1 MELKE
6 GTIMELSEAMHKE
19 HVEAVLEELPDE
31 EELIDLADFYKLFS
45 DSTRVRILS
54 ALSSSELCVYDLAL
68 VVGMSQSA
76 VSHQLRI
83 LKTGRLV
90 SSRREGRVVFYRLSD
105 DHVRDIL
112 TEGLEHVRE

>member
-1 MELKE
+1 
-6 GTIMELSEAMHKE
+6 MELSEAMHKE
-19 HVEAVLEELPDE
+19 HVEAALEELPDE

-83 LKTGRLV
+83 LKAGRLV

>member
-1 MELKE
+1 MDLN
-6 GTIMELSEAMHKE
+6 EAMHRE

-54 ALSSSELCVYDLAL
+54 ALTSSELCVYDLAL
-68 VVGMSQSA
+68 VVEMSQSA

-83 LKTGRLV
+83 LKAGRLV

>member
-1 MELKE
+1 MDLN
-6 GTIMELSEAMHKE
+6 EAMHKE
-19 HVEAVLEELPDE
+19 NVELVVEDLPDDE
-31 EELIDLADFYKLFS
+31 EIIDLADFYKLFS

-54 ALSSSELCVYDLAL
+54 ALTLHELCVYDLAL

-76 VSHQLRI
+76 VSHQLRV
-83 LKTGRLV
+83 LKAGRLV

>member
-1 MELKE
+1 
-6 GTIMELSEAMHKE
+6 MHKE

-83 LKTGRLV
+83 LKTGRLI

>member
-1 MELKE
+1 MELN
-6 GTIMELSEAMHKE
+6 EAIHRE
-19 HVEAVLEELPDE
+19 NVEAVMEELPDE

-45 DSTRVRILS
+45 DSTRVRILA
-54 ALSSSELCVYDLAL
+54 ALTFSELCVYDLAL

-83 LKTGRLV
+83 LKAGRLV

>member
-1 MELKE
+1 MELN
-6 GTIMELSEAMHKE
+6 EAMHRE
-19 HVEAVLEELPDE
+19 NVEAALEELPDE

>member
-1 MELKE
+1 
-6 GTIMELSEAMHKE
+6 MELSEAMHKE
-19 HVEAVLEELPDE
+19 HVEAALEELPDE

>member
-1 MELKE
+1 
-6 GTIMELSEAMHKE
+6 MELSEAMNKE
-19 HVEAVLEELPDE
+19 HVEAALEELPDE

>member
-1 MELKE
+1 
-6 GTIMELSEAMHKE
+6 MHKE

>member
-1 MELKE
+1 
-6 GTIMELSEAMHKE
+6 MELSEAMHKE
-19 HVEAVLEELPDE
+19 HVEAALEELPDE

-68 VVGMSQSA
+68 VVRMSQSA